1 MLILVLLGTLLAPL
15 IAPYDPREVYVGGT
29 LQSPSLEHPFGT
41 DMLGRDQLSRV
52 LYGGRTALLIAGF
65 VMAVTVTVGT
75 IVGCLGGYF
84 GGRVDD
90 GVSLLLNIVLALPSL
105 SLTIA
110 IVAML
115 GTGQTSLLIALSAT
129 SWAWYARVFR
139 GSVFSVR
146 ETLYVEAAAAQG
158 ASHTRIILRH
168 IIPNVA
174 RPILALASL
183 RISGVILA
191 VAALSFLGLGVQPPT
206 PDWGVMLND
215 ARPHM
220 RTAPHLILMPAI
232 CILMVS
238 LGANLFA
245 DSLLARTSP
254 LRSGKRH

>member
-1 MLILVLLGTLLAPL
+1 MLLLVLVVTLFAPL

-29 LQSPSLEHPFGT
+29 LQSPSLDHPFGT

-52 LYGGRTALLIAGF
+52 VYGGRTALLIAG
-65 VMAVTVTVGT
+65 VVLTVTVAIGT
-75 IVGCLGGYF
+75 VIGCLGGYF
-84 GGRVDD
+84 GGRIDD
-90 GVSLLLNIVLALPSL
+90 GVTLLLNIVLALPGL

-110 IVAML
+110 IVAIL

-129 SWAWYARVFR
+129 SWAWFARVFR

-146 ETLYVEAAAAQG
+146 ESLYVEAAAAQG
-158 ASHTRIILRH
+158 ATHTRIILRH
-168 IIPNVA
+168 ILPNVV

-183 RISGVILA
+183 RVSGVILA

-220 RTAPHLILMPAI
+220 RTSPHLILLPSL

-238 LGANLFA
+238 LGTN
-245 DSLLARTSP
+245 LLADALLSRGAHCERYS
-254 LRSGKRH
+254 